1 MTSNQDLLANI
12 SRVHT
17 TPMGI
22 DRIRKNLNLAAT
34 ADVVDYCKQKIL
46 AQNCNI
52 YKNGKNWYCEVDG
65 VRITVNSFSFTI
77 ITAHKMP

>member
-1 MTSNQDLLANI
+1 MTDNQDLISNI

-22 DRIRKNLNLAAT
+22 VRIRKNLNLADT
-34 ADVVDYCKQKIL
+34 ADVVQYCKQKIL
-46 AQNCNI
+46 SQNCNI

-77 ITAHKMP
+77 ITAHKM